1 MYLASKSA
9 TRSWWL
15 VRPFRLFGSPEPG
28 RKWQCWTE
36 KGEEETRASVA
47 ESVLSRILSWNLVN
61 KLDERSDKVLFPNRL
76 QHHAS
81 LIVFAIVFVS
91 LSHDVACPA
100 RLSCFFV
107 PEQGAVARVPKIERS
122 PDQVG

>member
-1 MYLASKSA
+1 
-9 TRSWWL
+9 
-15 VRPFRLFGSPEPG
+15 
-28 RKWQCWTE
+28 
-36 KGEEETRASVA
+36 
-47 ESVLSRILSWNLVN
+47 LSRILSWNLVH

-107 PEQGAVARVPKIERS
+107 PRNRGRWHGCRKLSGARTKLGDGSRLFCWITAIRHLTSAKGRRS
-122 PDQVG
+122 QTGAKQPTQPTAQLST